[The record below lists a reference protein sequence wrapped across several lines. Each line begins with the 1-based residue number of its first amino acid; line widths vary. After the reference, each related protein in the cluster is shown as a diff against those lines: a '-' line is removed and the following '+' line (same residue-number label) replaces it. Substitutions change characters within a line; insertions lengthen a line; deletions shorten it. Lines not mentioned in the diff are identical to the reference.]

1 MQGKTDSYDQRVVE
15 IIKRQLLCKCLVC
28 HSNKCTFVKNDHPSE
43 SESSSG
49 SESDTRSDENE
60 SSYEKKSKPH
70 TPLSRLIKD
79 KRVVN
84 TV

>member
-1 MQGKTDSYDQRVVE
+1 MEDTVVYCMKCRQKTESYDQRVEEV
-15 IIKRQLLCKCLVC
+15 IKKQLRCKCVVC

-49 SESDTRSDENE
+49 SESDD
-60 SSYEKKSKPH
+60 KKSKPH
-70 TPLSRLIKD
+70 TPLSRFIKD